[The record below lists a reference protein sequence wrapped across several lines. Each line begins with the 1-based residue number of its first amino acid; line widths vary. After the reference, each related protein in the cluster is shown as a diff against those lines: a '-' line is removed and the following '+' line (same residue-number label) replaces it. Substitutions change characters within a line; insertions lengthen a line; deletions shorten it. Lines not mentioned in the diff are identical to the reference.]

1 MSAKTVSV
9 LSACVLLLSPAA
21 PVLAQ
26 EGGAPPVPLVEVSAG
41 YAYMYDSDM
50 EEEFPRGWFFS
61 GAANVTR
68 WFGVVGEVSGAHKTF
83 TDEPGLKARLNLYTT
98 MGGPRVFMQTG
109 RVVPFAQFLVGAAH
123 ARTKVTFPVE
133 MGGMREF
140 KENDTEFAIQ
150 PGGGVTVLLTRNVA
164 VRGSFDYRR
173 IFIGDADEAISEVRG
188 GVGFVFGW
196 GSR

>member
-26 EGGAPPVPLVEVSAG
+26 EGGAPPVPLVEVAAG

-50 EEEFPRGWFFS
+50 EEEFPKGWFFS

-68 WFGVVGEVSGAHKTF
+68 WFGLVGEVSGAHKTF
-83 TDEPGLKARLNLYTT
+83 TDEPGFKARLNLYTT
-98 MGGPRVFMQTG
+98 MGGPRVFLQTG

-123 ARTKVTFPVE
+123 ARSKVTFPVE

-140 KENDTEFAIQ
+140 KDSDTEFAIQ

-173 IFIGDADEAISEVRG
+173 IFIEEDEGISEVRG